1 MNKPLVYI
9 LILNWN
15 GKEDTLECLSSLKK
29 IDYPNYK
36 TIVIDNGSTDDS
48 VKIINKKYPKIKII
62 ENKKNLGYAE
72 GNNVGIRYALKN
84 KADYVLILNNDT
96 IVDKKFLTELV
107 KVGESNEKVGIVGPK
122 VYHYGTNK
130 IQYLGIKNLFWNLV
144 MYRKVVGR
152 NKEDEGQFDSFT
164 DVDAVAGC
172 STLIKSNVLKKI
184 GVLDKELFLYWEE
197 VDLFQRAK
205 KRRI

>member
-107 KVGESNEKVGIVGPK
+107 KVGESNEKVGIVGPNVYCYFFQAEDGIRDWSVTGVQTCALPILARLKK
-122 VYHYGTNK
+122 VSEF
-130 IQYLGIKNLFWNLV
+130 L
-144 MYRKVVGR
+144 RKELEV
-152 NKEDEGQFDSFT
+152 
-164 DVDAVAGC
+164 
-172 STLIKSNVLKKI
+172 STL
-184 GVLDKELFLYWEE
+184 
-197 VDLFQRAK
+197 QA
-205 KRRI
+205 